1 MDKIALDKLNAG
13 SEDDF
18 VHALGDIFEHTPGI
32 ARAVYAKRPFASL
45 GALYEAMEGAVRGRS
60 RDDQVRL
67 LQAHPDLAGKAA
79 RAGTLTDSS
88 KAEQASAGLD
98 QLSEDEYARFH
109 KLND

>member
-18 VHALGDIFEHTPGI
+18 VRALGDIFEHTPGL

-45 GALYEAMEGAVRGRS
+45 GALYEAMEGAVRGQS
-60 RDDQVRL
+60 RDEQVRL

-79 RAGTLTDSS
+79 RAGTLTARLESRTIQRRSRSAIGRRIRALPSS
-88 KAEQASAGLD
+88 
-98 QLSEDEYARFH
+98 
-109 KLND
+109 